1 MNCNYYV
8 QENHDVKF
16 SYRPVQ
22 SQAEKIVSHDG
33 GSFCNLVSETLDVSV
48 TQEGKPGQTHTA
60 GSLPGFLEQLRSF
73 LFYLIKASTPKCVY
87 THL

>member
-1 MNCNYYV
+1 M
-8 QENHDVKF
+8 KF

-22 SQAEKIVSHDG
+22 SQAKKIESHDG

-60 GSLPGFLEQLRSF
+60 GSLPGFF
-73 LFYLIKASTPKCVY
+73 
-87 THL
+87 